1 MGRNQVVL
9 ITDMFE
15 NINKNILLRLVF
27 LQVFIITISNFLVSI
42 PLEILTI
49 KLTWSAFTFPVV
61 VLATDLTIR
70 VLGKKIAR
78 ATITLT
84 YPLAIIASIA
94 VLLLEDTLISV
105 AIRIGFASATAY
117 AVSTLLDVYI
127 FQIIREKY
135 KAWWLAPGISTVFA
149 NIIDSYVFFYTAFSD
164 SEDIYMA
171 NNWIEIAATQSIIK
185 IAIGILFFLPVYG
198 VILNYILN
206 KLKSH
211 ENN

>member
-1 MGRNQVVL
+1 
-9 ITDMFE
+9 MFK

-42 PLEILTI
+42 PLEIFTI

-94 VLLLEDTLISV
+94 VLLFEDTLISV

-185 IAIGILFFLPVYG
+185 IAIGILLFLPAYG

>member
-1 MGRNQVVL
+1 
-9 ITDMFE
+9 MFE

-42 PLEILTI
+42 PVEILTI

-94 VLLLEDTLISV
+94 VLLFEDSLISV
-105 AIRIGFASATAY
+105 AFRIGFASATAY
-117 AVSTLLDVYI
+117 AVSTLLDVYV

-149 NIIDSYVFFYTAFSD
+149 NIIDSYVFFFTAFSD

-171 NNWIEIAATQSIIK
+171 NNWIEIAGTQSIIK
-185 IAIGILFFLPVYG
+185 IAIGILLFLPAYG

>member
-1 MGRNQVVL
+1 
-9 ITDMFE
+9 MFK

-94 VLLLEDTLISV
+94 VLLFEDSLISV
-105 AIRIGFASATAY
+105 AFRIGFASATAY
-117 AVSTLLDVYI
+117 AVSTLLDVYV
-127 FQIIREKY
+127 FQIIREKH

-149 NIIDSYVFFYTAFSD
+149 NIIDSYVFFFTAFSD

-171 NNWIEIAATQSIIK
+171 NNWIEIAGTQSIIK
-185 IAIGILFFLPVYG
+185 ITIGILFFLPAYG

>member
-1 MGRNQVVL
+1 
-9 ITDMFE
+9 MFK

-42 PLEILTI
+42 PLEIFTI

-94 VLLLEDTLISV
+94 VLLFEDSLISV
-105 AIRIGFASATAY
+105 AFRIGFASATAY
-117 AVSTLLDVYI
+117 AVSTLLDVYV
-127 FQIIREKY
+127 FQIIREKH

-149 NIIDSYVFFYTAFSD
+149 NIIDSYVFFFTAFSD
-164 SEDIYMA
+164 SEDISMA
-171 NNWIEIAATQSIIK
+171 NNWIEIAGTQSIIK
-185 IAIGILFFLPVYG
+185 IAIGILLFLPAYG